1 MIKIKVYDNT
11 VAEISM
17 QYNQFIIE
25 KIKSLPTRT
34 YNPTNHTWSIP
45 YCFLDKFLGSLCGL
59 TYDITYES
67 KVVSDEALKFDFKTK
82 PFQHQIE
89 AFVYGTNREKFL
101 LADEPGLGKS
111 KQSIDIA
118 VYKKLAYNYKHCLII
133 CGVLTLT
140 YNWKT
145 EISRHSDEGSVIL
158 GERYTKLG
166 SIKIDTSKKLDF
178 LEDIDN
184 LPYFI
189 ITNIETLRNAK
200 ILDKIKQ
207 LIEDKHIEMIIFDEF
222 HKVKNPDTKQGKAL
236 LSLRTDTRIALTG
249 TPLMNNP
256 LDLYS
261 VLNWLDVEKHNFY
274 MFRNYFC
281 ILDKFKKVIG
291 FKHLDELNSMLD
303 SVMLRRKK
311 NEVLDLPPKIRTTEY
326 LLMDKEQQRVYDDVK
341 QKVLESIDKVEKW
354 TTGSV
359 ELIRLRQATG
369 FTGILSS
376 DVRLS
381 VKYDRT
387 FEIIDEAISN
397 NDKVIVFSNWTSVL
411 NPLYNALLAEGYN
424 PAIITGEIEDRKGQE
439 LKFLKDDSCKVMLG
453 SIGAMG
459 VGLTL
464 TSAQTVVFLDS
475 PWNRATKEQCEDRCH
490 RIGTSGTVNI
500 ITLVCKD
507 TVDELVEAV
516 IEEKGELSDRIVDGK
531 ESSKIKGIIRR
542 LFDVKT

>member
-1 MIKIKVYDNT
+1 MIEIKVFDNSI
-11 VAEISM
+11 AEISM
-17 QYNQFIIE
+17 PYNQLLIE
-25 KIKSLPTRT
+25 KIKQLPSRT

-45 YCFLDKFLGSLCGL
+45 TCFLDDFLRNLGGL
-59 TYDITYES
+59 TYDITYDVKDISEN
-67 KVVSDEALKFDFKTK
+67 ALNFEFKTQ
-82 PFQHQIE
+82 PFQHQVE
-89 AFVYGTNREKFL
+89 AFIYGTNREKFL

-140 YNWKT
+140 YNWKS
-145 EISRHSDEGSVIL
+145 EIYTHSNEDSVIL
-158 GERYTKLG
+158 GERYTKNG
-166 SIKIDTSKKLDF
+166 SIKIDTSKKLEF
-178 LEDIDN
+178 LEDIDS

-189 ITNIETLRNAK
+189 ITNVETLRNK
-200 ILDKIKQ
+200 QILDRIRQ
-207 LIEDKHIEMIIFDEF
+207 LIDDKQIEMIIFDEY
-222 HKVKNPDTKQGKAL
+222 HKVKNPESMQGKAL
-236 LSLRTDTRIALTG
+236 LSLRTATRIALTG

-261 VLNWLDVEKHNFY
+261 VLNWLDIEKHNYYAFK
-274 MFRNYFC
+274 NYFC
-281 ILDKFKKVIG
+281 ILDKFKKVTG
-291 FKHLDELNSMLD
+291 FKHLDELNSMLE

-311 NEVLDLPPKIRTTEY
+311 IDVLDLPPKIRKTEY
-326 LLMDKEQQRVYDDVK
+326 LLMDKEQQKVYDDVK
-341 QKVLESIDKVEKW
+341 QRAVEELDKVAKW

-411 NPLYNALLAEGYN
+411 NPLYAALSNEGYN
-424 PAIITGEIEDRKGQE
+424 PAIITGEIEDRRGQE
-439 LKFLKDDSCKVMLG
+439 QKFLHDDSCKVMLG

-490 RIGTSGTVNI
+490 RIGTRGTVNI

-516 IEEKGELSDRIVDGK
+516 IDEKGELSDRIVDGK
-531 ESSKIKGIIRR
+531 KTETIKGIIRR
-542 LFDVKT
+542 LFDVNL